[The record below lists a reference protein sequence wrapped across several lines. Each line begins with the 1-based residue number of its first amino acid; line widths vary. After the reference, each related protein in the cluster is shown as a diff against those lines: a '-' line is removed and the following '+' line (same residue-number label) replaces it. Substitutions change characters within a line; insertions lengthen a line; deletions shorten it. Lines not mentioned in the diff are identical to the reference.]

1 MWSLLDVNF
10 DFVDQK
16 VTLWRVGPVV
26 KHGAL
31 TGRPGR
37 RHGPSTWT
45 SHAPT
50 YTCEHGPK
58 TQNHV
63 LRPWTRTMPLS
74 YHIFVIFSPHIQ
86 FLVQFVNLSICA
98 WIMTKHILRQNSV
111 NRNKTAYIAKNEILQ
126 QNSIKDCSTSVMWIN
141 LKFLHMSQFSP
152 QIYWWY
158 WWQIWGIVAHYAT
171 TPLPRNLMWRKRDL
185 GNHMGDTTPH
195 AHDPTHTQDMTT
207 HNKCSLPLIHQVVAP
222 GRTGRSVVW
231 FPSYR
236 CAQKLCS

>member
-63 LRPWTRTMPLS
+63 LRPWTWTMPLLKHAPPPQS
-74 YHIFVIFSPHIQ
+74 NVAETWSWKPYGRHHAPCTWPHPHTRYDDTQQVLTTTHSPGCCPRSHRTFPRTIPKLQMRAKTMLLVDTHLTSRGTTPKPSHDPLFSVQKSRDVLCVKSPTVTFP
-86 FLVQFVNLSICA
+86 FLVFLFVSDINSYSYTWC
-98 WIMTKHILRQNSV
+98 IL
-111 NRNKTAYIAKNEILQ
+111 
-126 QNSIKDCSTSVMWIN
+126 
-141 LKFLHMSQFSP
+141 
-152 QIYWWY
+152 
-158 WWQIWGIVAHYAT
+158 
-171 TPLPRNLMWRKRDL
+171 
-185 GNHMGDTTPH
+185 
-195 AHDPTHTQDMTT
+195 
-207 HNKCSLPLIHQVVAP
+207 
-222 GRTGRSVVW
+222 
-231 FPSYR
+231 
-236 CAQKLCS
+236 

>member
-37 RHGPSTWT
+37 RHALSTWT

-63 LRPWTRTMPLS
+63 LRPWTWTMPLLKHAPPPQS
-74 YHIFVIFSPHIQ
+74 NVAETWSWKPYGRHHAPCTWPHPH
-86 FLVQFVNLSICA
+86 
-98 WIMTKHILRQNSV
+98 TRYDD
-111 NRNKTAYIAKNEILQ
+111 TQ
-126 QNSIKDCSTSVMWIN
+126 Q
-141 LKFLHMSQFSP
+141 
-152 QIYWWY
+152 
-158 WWQIWGIVAHYAT
+158 VAHYHSFTRLLPQVAPDVPSYDSQAT
-171 TPLPRNLMWRKRDL
+171 DARK
-185 GNHMGDTTPH
+185 NYAPSWH
-195 AHDPTHTQDMTT
+195 APDKQRHDP
-207 HNKCSLPLIHQVVAP
+207 
-222 GRTGRSVVW
+222 
-231 FPSYR
+231 
-236 CAQKLCS
+236 